1 MKARLPSRSRA
12 FFVPPGGSAP
22 LQDYP
27 VGKSALKGPKFNETD
42 RVQGTRHPKPRAALW
57 PWAPGPSVAPVRRG
71 KGCPLPRPSA
81 APSCILGGPR
91 GAPGLVSQEP
101 RRGLGQSSPTGL
113 PSVGAPPRILPG
125 FKARPAPKLQS
136 QPFRRVPVDGE
147 EPRSSELVSRQVCTF
162 AWILRV
168 PGFMGLSP
176 AKRPERSAQAA

>member
-101 RRGLGQSSPTGL
+101 RRGLVPAFPSGF
-113 PSVGAPPRILPG
+113 PSVRAPPRILPG
-125 FKARPAPKLQS
+125 FEAGPAPERIL
-136 QPFRRVPVDGE
+136 PFGPPPLGRAGTEVLARAAPG
-147 EPRSSELVSRQVCTF
+147 PSRLTPGTSLVTF
-162 AWILRV
+162 
-168 PGFMGLSP
+168 STNN
-176 AKRPERSAQAA
+176 